1 MAASEEHDSMRLM
14 YPSLFQRYLATTI
27 DVIFI
32 IVLLYLYGQ
41 SPLARTASG
50 TAATWPLWLFVV
62 YEPVCNR
69 CGTTLGQF
77 LMGFRVRTINE
88 HRKVP
93 LWRGFVRLF
102 SKYLLGALSFI
113 RMPVHR
119 QRRALHDIISGT
131 IAIDG
136 RLDATPSRQS

>member
-1 MAASEEHDSMRLM
+1 MAAERF
-14 YPSLFQRYLATTI
+14 PSLFQRYLATTI
-27 DVIFI
+27 DVVLIF
-32 IVLLYLYGQ
+32 VLFYLYGQ
-41 SPLARTASG
+41 SPLAKTDSG
-50 TAATWPLWLFVV
+50 AAALWPLWLFVI

-77 LMGFRVRTINE
+77 LMGFRVRTLHE

-93 LWRGFVRLF
+93 LWRGFIRLF
-102 SKYLLGALSFI
+102 SKYVLGVWSFI

-131 IAIDG
+131 IAIDA
-136 RLDATPSRQS
+136 RAALAATPSRQS